1 VSNGK
6 RRKNQNRN
14 EVPIVIVWLAS
25 YPRSGNT
32 FLRIVLSCLYGAL
45 TYSIYDDDDPVAQRV
60 GPSLVGYRPK
70 PVERAVMRD
79 SAEVYF
85 TKTHKRR
92 KGDGYQAIY
101 LVRDGRDAVVSH
113 ARLRMSQQL
122 AASSDRQMIFEAF
135 LREEI
140 TRPYLEGQPSSG
152 AWGGNALSWLGA
164 ADASVALLKY
174 EDLIVDPRGS
184 VERAVSS
191 LLPEFVPSADAVIP
205 SFSELQSVDPL
216 FFRRGVAQ
224 SHRDEMPDELHE
236 LFWAQPENATAM
248 RLLRYEESPV
258 QNLA

>member
-1 VSNGK
+1 M
-6 RRKNQNRN
+6 
-14 EVPIVIVWLAS
+14 IVWLAS

-32 FLRIVLSCLYGAL
+32 FLRIVLHRLYGAP

-70 PVERAVMRD
+70 PERKVMSD
-79 SAEVYF
+79 GADIYF

-92 KGDGYQAIY
+92 KGDGYRAIY

-113 ARLRMSQQL
+113 AHLRLSQQQ
-122 AASSDRQMIFEAF
+122 AVDSDSQATFETF

-152 AWGGNALSWLGA
+152 TWGGNVLSWLGA
-164 ADASVALLKY
+164 ADTTVTLLRY

-184 VERAVSS
+184 IERAVSS
-191 LLPEFVPSADAVIP
+191 LLPELVPSADAVIP
-205 SFSELQSVDPL
+205 KFSELHSVDPL
-216 FFRRGVAQ
+216 FFRRGSAR

-248 RLLRYEESPV
+248 RLLRYD
-258 QNLA
+258 

>member
-1 VSNGK
+1 LQEPKQKEVS
-6 RRKNQNRN
+6 
-14 EVPIVIVWLAS
+14 VVIVWLAS

-32 FLRIVLSCLYGAL
+32 FLRIVLSRLYGTP
-45 TYSIYDDDDPVAQRV
+45 TYSIYEDDDPVAQRV

-70 PVERAVMRD
+70 PERAVMSD

-92 KGDGYQAIY
+92 KGDGYRAIY
-101 LVRDGRDAVVSH
+101 LARDGRDAVVSH
-113 ARLRMSQQL
+113 AHLRLSQRR
-122 AASSDRQMIFEAF
+122 AEDSDSRATFETF

-152 AWGGNALSWLGA
+152 TWGGAVLSWLGA
-164 ADASVALLKY
+164 ADTSVTLLRY

-191 LLPEFVPSADAVIP
+191 LLPELVPSADAVIP
-205 SFSELQSVDPL
+205 SFSELHSVDPL
-216 FFRRGVAQ
+216 FFRRGAAR
-224 SHRDEMPDELHE
+224 SYRDEMPDELHE

-248 RLLRYEESPV
+248 RLLRYD
-258 QNLA
+258 

>member
-1 VSNGK
+1 VSSGK
-6 RRKNQNRN
+6 HRENRKPKTDN
-14 EVPIVIVWLAS
+14 EVPVVIVWIAS

-32 FLRIVLSCLYGAL
+32 FLRIVLNRLYGAP

-60 GPSLVGYRPK
+60 GPDLVGYRPK
-70 PVERAVMRD
+70 PERAVMSD

-92 KGDGYQAIY
+92 KGDGYRAIY
-101 LVRDGRDAVVSH
+101 LVRDGRDAVVSDAH
-113 ARLRMSQQL
+113 LRMSQRRAEGGDGQTT
-122 AASSDRQMIFEAF
+122 FEAF

-152 AWGGNALSWLGA
+152 SWGGNVLNWLGA

-184 VERAVSS
+184 VGRVVSS
-191 LLPEFVPSADAVIP
+191 LLPELVPGADAVIP
-205 SFSELQSVDPL
+205 SFSELHDIDPL
-216 FFRRGVAQ
+216 FFRRGAAQ
-224 SHRDEMPDELHE
+224 SYRDEMSDELHE

-248 RLLRYEESPV
+248 RLLRYVE
-258 QNLA
+258 

>member
-1 VSNGK
+1 
-6 RRKNQNRN
+6 
-14 EVPIVIVWLAS
+14 VIIWLAS

-32 FLRIVLSCLYGAL
+32 FLRIVLRRLYGTP
-45 TYSIYDDDDPVAQRV
+45 TYSIYEDDDPVAQRV

-70 PVERAVMRD
+70 PERAVMSD

-92 KGDGYQAIY
+92 KGDGYRAIY

-113 ARLRMSQQL
+113 ARLRLSQQQ
-122 AASSDRQMIFEAF
+122 AIDSGSQPTFETF

-152 AWGGNALSWLGA
+152 TWGGNVLSWLGA
-164 ADASVALLKY
+164 ADTSVTLLRY

-184 VERAVSS
+184 VESAVSS
-191 LLPEFVPSADAVIP
+191 LLPELVPSADAVIP
-205 SFSELQSVDPL
+205 SFSELHDIDPL
-216 FFRRGVAQ
+216 FFRRGAAR
-224 SHRDEMPDELHE
+224 SHRDEMPDELHD

-248 RLLRYEESPV
+248 RLLGYD
-258 QNLA
+258 

>member
-1 VSNGK
+1 M
-6 RRKNQNRN
+6 
-14 EVPIVIVWLAS
+14 IVWLAS

-32 FLRIVLSCLYGAL
+32 FLRIVLSRLYGAP

-70 PVERAVMRD
+70 PERAVMSD

-92 KGDGYQAIY
+92 KGDGYRAIY

-113 ARLRMSQQL
+113 AHLRLSQQQ
-122 AASSDRQMIFEAF
+122 AVDSDSQATFETF

-152 AWGGNALSWLGA
+152 TWGGNVLSWLGA
-164 ADASVALLKY
+164 VEASVALLRY

-191 LLPEFVPSADAVIP
+191 LLPELVPSADAVIP
-205 SFSELQSVDPL
+205 TFSELHSVDPL
-216 FFRRGVAQ
+216 FFRRGSAQ
-224 SHRDEMPDELHE
+224 SYRDEMSEDLHE

-248 RLLRYEESPV
+248 RLLRYD
-258 QNLA
+258 

>member
-1 VSNGK
+1 
-6 RRKNQNRN
+6 
-14 EVPIVIVWLAS
+14 VIVWLAS

-32 FLRIVLSCLYGAL
+32 FLRIVLSRLYGAP
-45 TYSIYDDDDPVAQRV
+45 TYSIYEDDDPVAQRV
-60 GPSLVGYRPK
+60 GPILVGYRPK
-70 PVERAVMRD
+70 PERAVMRD

-92 KGDGYQAIY
+92 KGDGYRAIY

-113 ARLRMSQQL
+113 AHLRLSQRQ
-122 AASSDRQMIFEAF
+122 AVDSDSRATFEDF

-140 TRPYLEGQPSSG
+140 TRTYLEGQPSSG
-152 AWGGNALSWLGA
+152 TWGGNVLSWLGA
-164 ADASVALLKY
+164 ADTSVALIRY

-191 LLPEFVPSADAVIP
+191 LLPELVPSADAIIP
-205 SFSELQSVDPL
+205 SFSELHSVDPL
-216 FFRRGVAQ
+216 FFRRGAAR

-248 RLLRYEESPV
+248 RLLRYD
-258 QNLA
+258 

>member
-1 VSNGK
+1 
-6 RRKNQNRN
+6 
-14 EVPIVIVWLAS
+14 VIVWLAS

-32 FLRIVLSCLYGAL
+32 FLRIVLQRLYGAP
-45 TYSIYDDDDPVAQRV
+45 TYSIYEDDDPVAQRV

-70 PVERAVMRD
+70 PERSVMSD

-92 KGDGYQAIY
+92 KGDGYPAIY

-122 AASSDRQMIFEAF
+122 AADSDCQMTFEDF

-140 TRPYLEGQPSSG
+140 TRPYVDGHPSSG
-152 AWGGNALSWLGA
+152 TWGGNVLSWLGA
-164 ADASVALLKY
+164 ADASAATDASVTLLRY

-191 LLPEFVPSADAVIP
+191 LLPELAPSVDAVIP
-205 SFSELQSVDPL
+205 SFNELHRVDPL
-216 FFRRGVAQ
+216 FFRRGAAH
-224 SHRDEMPDELHE
+224 SHRDEMTDELHE

-248 RLLRYEESPV
+248 RLLRYSETIGGRI
-258 QNLA
+258 